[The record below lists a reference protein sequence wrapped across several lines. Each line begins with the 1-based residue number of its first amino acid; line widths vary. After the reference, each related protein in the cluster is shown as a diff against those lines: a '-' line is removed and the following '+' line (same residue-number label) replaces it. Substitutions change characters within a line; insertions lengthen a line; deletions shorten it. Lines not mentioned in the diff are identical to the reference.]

1 MQNRIVV
8 QGRTKGDSPLTQVI
22 AGAVAGGNLDRLDV
36 AVAYATLS
44 GLDEL
49 EKALGGFASTS
60 RWLIG
65 LDDAISQPAALDR
78 IMATPGATLKVAS
91 FSKQGR
97 RYHPKVYRLWSSADA
112 AAGFM
117 AVGSGNLTRHGLIEN
132 GEAGVFLSA
141 ETAADA
147 QSLEHS
153 WGRIWAMG
161 NLPTPKDLTDYK
173 LRYDAARKAR
183 AKLLKAG
190 VVPLDP
196 VIDEID
202 DEPALPVKTSAAL
215 TGWLDI
221 GSATAQG
228 REVEIPKLMWPFF
241 KIGPNSPN
249 RQLRVR
255 LPNGQIVPLPLTERE
270 DNGMWRIAFP
280 SAIIQAFVGRAT
292 FRPVAGGNRSD
303 LALILS
309 KQSAPVD
316 YAIDYTMVGS
326 PGYAAL
332 VSRSTAIG
340 TLRRTINGPA
350 GRNFGF
356 F

>member
-49 EKALGGFASTS
+49 EKALGGFAPTS

-65 LDDAISQPAALDR
+65 LDDAVSQPAALDR
-78 IMATPGATLKVAS
+78 I
-91 FSKQGR
+91 
-97 RYHPKVYRLWSSADA
+97 
-112 AAGFM
+112 
-117 AVGSGNLTRHGLIEN
+117 
-132 GEAGVFLSA
+132 
-141 ETAADA
+141 
-147 QSLEHS
+147 
-153 WGRIWAMG
+153 
-161 NLPTPKDLTDYK
+161 
-173 LRYDAARKAR
+173 
-183 AKLLKAG
+183 
-190 VVPLDP
+190 
-196 VIDEID
+196 
-202 DEPALPVKTSAAL
+202 
-215 TGWLDI
+215 
-221 GSATAQG
+221 
-228 REVEIPKLMWPFF
+228 
-241 KIGPNSPN
+241 
-249 RQLRVR
+249 
-255 LPNGQIVPLPLTERE
+255 
-270 DNGMWRIAFP
+270 IA
-280 SAIIQAFVGRAT
+280 
-292 FRPVAGGNRSD
+292 NRSD

-340 TLRRTINGPA
+340 TLKRTINGPA

>member
-49 EKALGGFASTS
+49 EKALGGFAPTS

-65 LDDAISQPAALDR
+65 LDDAVSQPAALDR
-78 IMATPGATLKVAS
+78 ILATPGATLKVAS

-97 RYHPKVYRLWSSADA
+97 RYHPKVYRLWSSADVA
-112 AAGFM
+112 VGVM

-141 ETAADA
+141 ESAADA

-153 WGRIWAMG
+153 WDRIWAMG

-183 AKLLKAG
+183 ARLLKAG

-228 REVEIPKLMWPFF
+228 REVEIPKLMWPFL
-241 KIGPNSPN
+241 GTARTANCALDCLMARLCRSP
-249 RQLRVR
+249 
-255 LPNGQIVPLPLTERE
+255 
-270 DNGMWRIAFP
+270 
-280 SAIIQAFVGRAT
+280 
-292 FRPVAGGNRSD
+292 
-303 LALILS
+303 
-309 KQSAPVD
+309 
-316 YAIDYTMVGS
+316 
-326 PGYAAL
+326 
-332 VSRSTAIG
+332 
-340 TLRRTINGPA
+340 
-350 GRNFGF
+350 
-356 F
+356 